1 MECSSSNGGRS
12 LGEFG
17 EAPAFVTGIDSIT
30 SKERRKL
37 PIAADF
43 WRIFGSGELDRN
55 MIAIRGARVEDVEGI
70 GVCLESAFDLF
81 GLSTPVTLSQ
91 DTVPSPEAIRQRMI
105 HRAVY
110 VAVDTSGEIVGT
122 PASAIEGE
130 EGHLRG

>member
-1 MECSSSNGGRS
+1 
-12 LGEFG
+12 
-17 EAPAFVTGIDSIT
+17 
-30 SKERRKL
+30 
-37 PIAADF
+37 
-43 WRIFGSGELDRN
+43 

-70 GVCLESAFDLF
+70 GVCLESVFENLF

-130 EGHLRG
+130 AGHLRG